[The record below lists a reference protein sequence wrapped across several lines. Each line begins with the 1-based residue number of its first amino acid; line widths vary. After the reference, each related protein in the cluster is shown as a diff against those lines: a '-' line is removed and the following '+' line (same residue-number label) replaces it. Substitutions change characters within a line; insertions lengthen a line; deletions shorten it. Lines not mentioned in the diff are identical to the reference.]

1 MTTEDH
7 VMPLHIRLR
16 VLDQS
21 SLLKEMVQLVVVTHH
36 NRRKP
41 GATREVMLRER
52 DPSGTQQE
60 S

>member
-1 MTTEDH
+1 
-7 VMPLHIRLR
+7 MPLHIRLR

-36 NRRKP
+36 NRPKP